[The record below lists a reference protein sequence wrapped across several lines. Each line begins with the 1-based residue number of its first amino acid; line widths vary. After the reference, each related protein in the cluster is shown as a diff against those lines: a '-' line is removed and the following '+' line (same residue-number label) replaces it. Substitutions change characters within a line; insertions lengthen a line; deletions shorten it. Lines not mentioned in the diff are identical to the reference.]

1 MIDASAIHA
10 ISPWHCIEG
19 IFEFISANAL
29 SPFIWKVIFVIM
41 VDVDIEKVS
50 VARVGW
56 VGHSEIVNAVI
67 SDCNEFVKCYIC
79 IFCMI
84 KLWIPP
90 NRKDV
95 PCYNIQSIR

>member
-1 MIDASAIHA
+1 MSMSVRVIG
-10 ISPWHCIEG
+10 PWHCIEG

-29 SPFIWKVIFVIM
+29 SPSIWEVIFVIM

-50 VARVGW
+50 VPGVGW
-56 VGHSEIVNAVI
+56 VGHSEIVDAVI
-67 SDCNEFVKCYIC
+67 SDRNEFVKRYIC

-95 PCYNIQSIR
+95 PCYNIQSIG